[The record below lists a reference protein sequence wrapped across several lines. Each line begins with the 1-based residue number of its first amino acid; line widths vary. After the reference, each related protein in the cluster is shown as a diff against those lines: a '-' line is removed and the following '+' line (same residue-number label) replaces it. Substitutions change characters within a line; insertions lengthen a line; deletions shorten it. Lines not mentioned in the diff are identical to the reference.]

1 MLPKRIEN
9 DSTQKIVGINVSIS
23 MRHAKIM
30 RSLLLSLVLLIFV
43 IAVSVAGQTQNPA
56 TAASDQSGFSL
67 SNLDQSADP
76 CVDFYQFAC
85 GTWKK
90 NNPIPADQASWGS
103 FAVVHERNQQIL
115 HATLEKNSAED
126 PKRSTVEREIGDFY
140 YACMDE
146 QTINSKGIEALKPEL
161 DRIAAIQNR
170 DQLIQRMAYIE
181 LLQGTS
187 PIFDFSSSPDLHD
200 ASMVI
205 ADLDQGGILMPD
217 RDYYL
222 KDDDKTKAVRD
233 AYVTYMKKVFV
244 LAGQSEAQAAESAQT
259 ILNIETEL
267 AKASLDRT
275 ARRDPEVSD
284 HKMTLDAA
292 AALAPNLELKKWVSY
307 AGVPSFTSL
316 NVDNPDFL
324 KQANLIF
331 DKYPVDAW
339 KRYLEWQMLNFS
351 APWLSDPFVQARFHY
366 RQTLFGQKELPVR
379 WKRCVDQTNFS
390 LGEALGQSFVD
401 ETFGVEGKQRML
413 KMVNALERS
422 LHQDIAELPWMTDE
436 TKKQAEIKLAA
447 IRNKIGYPDKWRDY
461 SSIKITRDDFLG
473 NYIRASQF
481 EAHRE
486 ANKIGKPLDRTEWGM
501 TPPTVNAYYNGQYN
515 EIVFPAGILQPPF
528 FNRNADDASNYG
540 AIGAVIGHELTHGF
554 DDEGRKFDPQGNL
567 RDWWTPVDAREFEK
581 RVACV
586 VNEYSGFTAVD
597 DVKLNGKL
605 TLGENTADNGGARIA
620 LMALLSTLREQAK
633 STQATEDPLTQKIEG
648 FTPEQRFFL
657 GFASVWCENVS
668 DQFARFVATVDPHS
682 PGRWRTNGV
691 LQNMPEFQK
700 AFSCKAGQPMVS
712 ANACHVW

>member
-1 MLPKRIEN
+1 MRLFAA
-9 DSTQKIVGINVSIS
+9 SSI
-23 MRHAKIM
+23 
-30 RSLLLSLVLLIFV
+30 LLLGLLIPV
-43 IAVSVAGQTQNPA
+43 YGQTSSSNSTP
-56 TAASDQSGFSL
+56 TDQGGFSL
-67 SNLDQSADP
+67 SNLDRSAEP

-85 GTWKK
+85 GGWTK
-90 NNPIPADQASWGS
+90 NNPIPPDQSDWGS
-103 FAVVHERNQQIL
+103 FAEVHQRNQEIL
-115 HATLEKNSAED
+115 HATLEKNAADD

-146 QTINSKGIEALKPEL
+146 KTINSKGIEALRSEL

-181 LLQGTS
+181 LLEGTS
-187 PIFDFSSSPDLHD
+187 PVFDFSSSPDLHD

-222 KDDDKTKAVRD
+222 KDDDKTKAVRE
-233 AYVTYMKKVFV
+233 AYITYMKKAFV
-244 LAGQSEAQAAESAQT
+244 LAGQSETQAAESAQT

-267 AKASLDRT
+267 AKAALDRT

-292 AALAPNLELKKWVSY
+292 AALAPNLELKQWVRY
-307 AGVPSFTSL
+307 AGIPSFSSL
-316 NVDNPDFL
+316 NVDNPEFL
-324 KQANLIF
+324 KQANVIF
-331 DKYPVDAW
+331 AKYPLDAW
-339 KRYLEWQMLNFS
+339 KTYLEWQMINFA
-351 APWLSDPFVQARFHY
+351 APWLSDPFVQARFHF
-366 RQTLFGQKELPVR
+366 RQTLFGQKELAVR
-379 WKRCVDQTNFS
+379 WKRCVDQTNGS

-401 ETFGVEGKQRML
+401 ETFGVEGKQRMV
-413 KMVNALERS
+413 KMVNALEQS
-422 LHQDIAELPWMTDE
+422 LHQDIANLSWMTDE
-436 TKKQAEIKLAA
+436 TKKEAEIKLTA
-447 IRNKIGYPDKWRDY
+447 IRNKIGYPEKWRDY

-473 NYIRASQF
+473 DYLRASQF
-481 EAHRE
+481 EAHRQ
-486 ANKIGKPLDRTEWGM
+486 ANKIGKPVDKTEWGM
-501 TPPTVNAYYNGQYN
+501 TPPTVNAYYNGQFN

-528 FNRNADDASNYG
+528 FTRSADDALNFG

-567 RDWWTPVDAREFEK
+567 RDWWTPTDAREFEK
-581 RVACV
+581 RAACV
-586 VNEYSGFTAVD
+586 ANEYGSFTAVD
-597 DVKLNGKL
+597 DLKLNGKL

-620 LMALLSTLREQAK
+620 LMALLSTLQQQAK
-633 STQATEDPLTQKIEG
+633 STSAAEDPLTQKVDG

-657 GFASVWCENVS
+657 GFAGVWCENVS
-668 DQFARFVATVDPHS
+668 DQFARFAVTVDPHS

-691 LQNMPEFQK
+691 VQNMPEFQK

>member
-1 MLPKRIEN
+1 
-9 DSTQKIVGINVSIS
+9 
-23 MRHAKIM
+23 MRFLAA
-30 RSLLLSLVLLIFV
+30 SFTFVLLTFGPAFTQTPASD
-43 IAVSVAGQTQNPA
+43 AVPK
-56 TAASDQSGFSL
+56 DQSGFNQSY
-67 SNLDQSADP
+67 LDRSAEP

-85 GTWKK
+85 GGWTK
-90 NNPIPADQASWGS
+90 NNPIPPDQSDWGS
-103 FAVVHERNQQIL
+103 FAVVHQRNQEIL
-115 HATLEKNSAED
+115 HATLEKNSADD

-140 YACMDE
+140 YACME
-146 QTINSKGIEALKPEL
+146 EKTINDKGIEALRPEL
-161 DRIAAIQNR
+161 DRIAAIKDR
-170 DQLIQRMAYIE
+170 DQLIQQMAYIE
-181 LLQGTS
+181 LLEGTS
-187 PIFDFSSSPDLHD
+187 PVFDFSSSPDLHD

-222 KDDDKTKAVRD
+222 KDDEKTKAVRD
-233 AYVTYMKKVFV
+233 AYTTYMKKSFM
-244 LAGQSEAQAAESAQT
+244 LAGQSEAQADESVKA

-267 AKASLDRT
+267 AKASLDRVT
-275 ARRDPEVSD
+275 RRDPEVSD

-292 AALAPNLELKKWVSY
+292 AALAPNLELKQWVRY

-316 NVDNPDFL
+316 NVDNPEFL
-324 KQANLIF
+324 KQANVIF
-331 DKYPVDAW
+331 SKYPLDAW
-339 KRYLEWQMLNFS
+339 KTYLEWQMINFAS
-351 APWLSDPFVQARFHY
+351 PWLSDPFVQARFQF

-379 WKRCVDQTNFS
+379 WKRCVDQTNGS

-413 KMVNALERS
+413 KMVNALEQS
-422 LHQDIAELPWMTDE
+422 LHNDIANLSWMTDE

-461 SSIKITRDDFLG
+461 SSIKITRDDFFG
-473 NYIRASQF
+473 DYMRASQF

-528 FNRNADDASNYG
+528 FTRSADDALNFG

-554 DDEGRKFDPQGNL
+554 DDEGSKFDPQGNL
-567 RDWWTPVDAREFEK
+567 RDWWTPVDAREFGK
-581 RVACV
+581 REACIA
-586 VNEYSGFTAVD
+586 NEYSSFPAVD
-597 DVKLNGKL
+597 DLKVNGKL
-605 TLGENTADNGGARIA
+605 TLGENTADNGGARVA
-620 LMALLSTLREQAK
+620 LMALLSTLQQQAK
-633 STQATEDPLTQKIEG
+633 STSTGEDPLTLKIGG

-668 DQFARFVATVDPHS
+668 DQFARFAVTVDPHS

-700 AFSCKAGQPMVS
+700 AFSCKPGQAMVS
-712 ANACHVW
+712 ANACRVW